1 TKPAKPAT
9 PVHVSLKF
17 GDGQTLGVG
26 IPIIAYLS
34 RPIKD
39 ARGFANATKVT
50 VNGRAVHGAW
60 YFEQK
65 YGDPGHPIEAD
76 YRLQSFWPAHSRIKM
91 SLPVKGVSAG
101 NGLAFD
107 DNLSL
112 QFATGD
118 ARIATVDAATHKMT
132 VTDDGKLWGK
142 FPVSLGAAA
151 TRTRRGVKV
160 IMEKYPTTCMHN
172 IAHTYYECGI
182 KLDQRLT
189 YDGEYLHAA
198 PWNVYNITHGID
210 SSNGCTNLL
219 PADAQK
225 LYNFLDVG
233 DPVEYP
239 NANGQ
244 LMQIGDGYGDW
255 NVSWPQWRLGGLYRT
270 S

>member
-1 TKPAKPAT
+1 M
-9 PVHVSLKF
+9 
-17 GDGQTLGVG
+17 
-26 IPIIAYLS
+26 PIIAYLS
-34 RPIKD
+34 RPITD
-39 ARGFANATKVT
+39 ARGFAAATKVT
-50 VNGRAVHGAW
+50 VDGRPVHGAW

-65 YGDPGHPIEAD
+65 YGDPGYPIEAD
-76 YRLQSFWPAHSRIKM
+76 YRLASYWPGHARIHLG
-91 SLPVKGVSAG
+91 LPVKGVSAG
-101 NGLAFD
+101 KGLAFD
-107 DNLSL
+107 DNLTL
-112 QFATGD
+112 DFATGV
-118 ARIATVDAATHKMT
+118 ARVVTVDAATHKLT
-132 VTDDGKLWGK
+132 VTADGKQWGT

-172 IAHTYYECGI
+172 IQHTYYECGI

-219 PADAQK
+219 PADAKK
-225 LYNFLDVG
+225 LYDFLDVG
-233 DPVEYP
+233 DPVRYP

-255 NVSWPQWRLGGLYRT
+255 NIAWPQWKLGGLYRT